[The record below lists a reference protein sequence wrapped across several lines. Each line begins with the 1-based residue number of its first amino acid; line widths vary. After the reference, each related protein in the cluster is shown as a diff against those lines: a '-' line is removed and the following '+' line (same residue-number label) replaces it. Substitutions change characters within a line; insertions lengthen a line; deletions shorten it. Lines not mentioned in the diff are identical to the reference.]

1 MEDDPAI
8 TYRKWYWEQS
18 VSKRA
23 ELDSLGLVPDKFEIP
38 LLKVNGQ
45 SCVQLQDGLYRSPND
60 EEQPV
65 EQDTNIQEHVLIHK
79 LLDAFCMFGKKECL
93 LQAECIKIVTGIG
106 NPMPQVKVAKKFGLT
121 RAGLSWRCKKIQT
134 MLGTKPS
141 IYMRSQKVCDTYA
154 NLKKTTSCQTR
165 PSERQGKQGKSRPQQ

>member
-1 MEDDPAI
+1 MEEDPSV

-45 SCVQLQDGLYRSPND
+45 SCVPLQDELYNKSDD

-65 EQDTNIQEHVLIHK
+65 EQDLKSQEHVLIHK

-121 RAGLSWRCKKIQT
+121 RAGLSWRCKKIQKL
-134 MLGTKPS
+134 LGTKPS
-141 IYMRSQKVCDTYA
+141 IYMRTEEVCRTYSD
-154 NLKKTTSCQTR
+154 LKKVTSDQEATS
-165 PSERQGKQGKSRPQQ
+165 PLQGKRGRNKPRR

>member
-1 MEDDPAI
+1 MEEDPSV

-18 VSKRA
+18 ASKRA

-45 SCVQLQDGLYRSPND
+45 SCVPLQDELYNKSDD

-65 EQDTNIQEHVLIHK
+65 EQDLKSQEHVLIHK

-134 MLGTKPS
+134 LLGTKPS
-141 IYMRSQKVCDTYA
+141 IYMRSQEVCDTYA
-154 NLKKTTSCQTR
+154 NLKKPTSFR
-165 PSERQGKQGKSRPQQ
+165 EGSSEPQGKQGRKKQQQ